1 MKTRFLWMILKIS
14 LPSGR
19 HRERRKLNH
28 FDKFLYFLPQRVAIE
43 KRQKLR
49 GKWKYLFYPSRGRAQ
64 KAGFYALFSKFFIFG
79 SESEPFFVC
88 GIKIDAIFGSGISAV
103 ALKLMPFLITS
114 SLIPSGKGHFLSS
127 FQKNIR
133 SLNPRLEVVLSTY
146 PARISPIIPY
156 SNFCG
161 WKTTRF
167 MKKFPTPL
175 YRNFR
180 SQKTKHFP
188 NLFQKN
194 VLTPLPHVFEPKTE
208 ALLQK
213 TFSIIYHTFS
223 GKKRTRFSKK
233 VSYSYTACFFRRI

>member
-127 FQKNIR
+127 FQKISAHLTHGWRSFCQPIR
-133 SLNPRLEVVLSTY
+133 RE
-146 PARISPIIPY
+146 
-156 SNFCG
+156 F
-161 WKTTRF
+161 
-167 MKKFPTPL
+167 
-175 YRNFR
+175 
-180 SQKTKHFP
+180 
-188 NLFQKN
+188 
-194 VLTPLPHVFEPKTE
+194 
-208 ALLQK
+208 LL
-213 TFSIIYHTFS
+213 
-223 GKKRTRFSKK
+223 
-233 VSYSYTACFFRRI
+233 

>member
-1 MKTRFLWMILKIS
+1 MIKNRAFAVNI
-14 LPSGR
+14 
-19 HRERRKLNH
+19 
-28 FDKFLYFLPQRVAIE
+28 FLPQVVEHENADFMNGFRNFRKI
-43 KRQKLR
+43 
-49 GKWKYLFYPSRGRAQ
+49 PSRGGAQ

-88 GIKIDAIFGSGISAV
+88 GIKIDAVFGSGISAV

-161 WKTTRF
+161 
-167 MKKFPTPL
+167 
-175 YRNFR
+175 
-180 SQKTKHFP
+180 
-188 NLFQKN
+188 
-194 VLTPLPHVFEPKTE
+194 
-208 ALLQK
+208 
-213 TFSIIYHTFS
+213 
-223 GKKRTRFSKK
+223 
-233 VSYSYTACFFRRI
+233 